1 MNDDRRG
8 FLVFDSEILDG
19 DFNGPVVTEHG
30 VEKTQAV
37 IPHLGQPFQTL
48 RVLPFVSLLEFFKQ
62 VPQLPLRCGGAYLT
76 TGSEFGH

>member
-30 VEKTQAV
+30 VKKTQAV
-37 IPHLGQPFQTL
+37 IPHFGQPFQTL
-48 RVLPFVSLLEFFKQ
+48 KVLPFVSPLEFFKQ
-62 VPQLPLRCGGAYLT
+62 VP
-76 TGSEFGH
+76 